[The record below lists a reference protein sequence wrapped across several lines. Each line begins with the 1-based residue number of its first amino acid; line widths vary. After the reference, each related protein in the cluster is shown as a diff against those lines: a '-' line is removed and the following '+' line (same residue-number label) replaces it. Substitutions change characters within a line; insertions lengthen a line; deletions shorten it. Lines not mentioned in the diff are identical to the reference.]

1 MRPKKKTSFRLLT
14 LSSAVA
20 LLSPSQAKPEP
31 SRFDQLSIFS
41 PPAIVTLTNAEK
53 ALAFPHFDYFASPLE
68 NSALISQLQTPLAIN
83 TSEKAYSDYAWS
95 LLPDIHRQIAQAIV
109 LWVNAP
115 DIRQDKDRLRLRSQ
129 IAAAYAMRNFT
140 PFWIET
146 SGWRENA
153 ASTLS
158 RLINAREDGLDLRA
172 FKLPSI
178 EKFQPQA
185 TDELALSEAVAA
197 YALQARGAR
206 VDPSQLSKLIGARP
220 SLPDLKNALS
230 DVAESNA
237 RAGDTLL
244 SFNPKHEGYQKLRE
258 KLIELYQ
265 IQAAHP
271 PVQRVAEATD
281 GLPQSDA
288 HLTTHASLH
297 KNKTRQRSHIE
308 AEIIANMER
317 WRWLPQDLGETHIEV
332 NIPEFELTLVRN
344 GLIAHR
350 TRVVVGK
357 EITPTPIFSDE
368 MEYIIVNPYWNVPQ
382 SIIHKEMMPNGGP
395 GEGFKISYS
404 HGQMVVR
411 QPPGPTNALGN
422 MKFVFPND
430 YAVYMHDTQSRHL
443 FAQSH
448 RAFSHGC
455 MRVQNPFALAAA
467 ILGDSWP
474 TKKLEKL
481 IGPTERYINLAKPLP
496 VHIAYFTT
504 YVDASGRLI
513 TRPDLYGYSARV
525 RRELGF
531 KS

>member
-1 MRPKKKTSFRLLT
+1 
-14 LSSAVA
+14 
-20 LLSPSQAKPEP
+20 
-31 SRFDQLSIFS
+31 
-41 PPAIVTLTNAEK
+41 
-53 ALAFPHFDYFASPLE
+53 
-68 NSALISQLQTPLAIN
+68 
-83 TSEKAYSDYAWS
+83 
-95 LLPDIHRQIAQAIV
+95 
-109 LWVNAP
+109 
-115 DIRQDKDRLRLRSQ
+115 
-129 IAAAYAMRNFT
+129 
-140 PFWIET
+140 
-146 SGWRENA
+146 
-153 ASTLS
+153 
-158 RLINAREDGLDLRA
+158 
-172 FKLPSI
+172 
-178 EKFQPQA
+178 
-185 TDELALSEAVAA
+185 
-197 YALQARGAR
+197 
-206 VDPSQLSKLIGARP
+206 
-220 SLPDLKNALS
+220 
-230 DVAESNA
+230 
-237 RAGDTLL
+237 
-244 SFNPKHEGYQKLRE
+244 
-258 KLIELYQ
+258 LIELYQ

-271 PVQRVAEATD
+271 PIQRVAEATD
-281 GLPQSDA
+281 GLPKSDA

-297 KNKTRQRSHIE
+297 KNKTRQRNHIE

-332 NIPEFELTLVRN
+332 NIPDFELALVRN
-344 GLIAHR
+344 GVIAHR

-474 TKKLEKL
+474 TRKLEKL
-481 IGPTERYINLAKPLP
+481 IGATERYINLEKPLP
-496 VHIAYFTT
+496 VHIEYFTT
-504 YVDASGRLI
+504 YVDNSGKI
-513 TRPDLYGYSARV
+513 VQRPDLYGYSARV
-525 RRELGF
+525 RRALGLE
-531 KS
+531 S